1 MIKKK
6 PKINVLVDTNILLR
20 ASIQEQE
27 RNELEQLIDY
37 SKQGHIRLFISEIV
51 IDEIEKSQKDFDNKL
66 NQEISKVSQGIR
78 EIFKPGKIWNDL
90 NDCENYLVDALYEY
104 KGNKYN
110 LYTEFIEEFNKLTNS
125 NNITLLK
132 PDLEK
137 FYSIQR
143 EITKGN
149 IPRIN
154 SNDIQIL
161 GCIEDLCS
169 KMKNEKLYY
178 ITENKKD
185 FFETDI
191 NGNYIKNPDGSYI
204 IKGLEFDFVSGFV
217 SIRQVLVH
225 IKKELGETNE

>member
-1 MIKKK
+1 MGEKQ
-6 PKINVLVDTNILLR
+6 KINILVDTNILLR
-20 ASIQEQE
+20 ASIQEPE
-27 RNELEQLIDY
+27 RNDLEQIIAY
-37 SKQGHIRLFISEIV
+37 SKNGFIGLFISEIV

-66 NQEISKVSQGIR
+66 NQEISKISQGIR
-78 EIFKPGKIWNDL
+78 NIFKPGAIWNDL
-90 NDCENYLVDALYEY
+90 IDCEKYLVDALYEY
-104 KGNKYN
+104 KGKKYD
-110 LYTEFIEEFNKLTNS
+110 LFTEFIEEFNKLTKS
-125 NNITLLK
+125 NKVTLLK

-169 KMKNEKLYY
+169 KIKNEKLYY

-185 FFETDI
+185 FFEMDT

-204 IKGLEFDFVSGFV
+204 IKGLDFDFLSGFV
-217 SIRQVLVH
+217 SIKQVLVH
-225 IKKELGETNE
+225 IKKELGDGNE